1 MKIGVVCYPT
11 FGGSGVVATEL
22 GIQMAKK
29 GHEVHFITYSQPVRL
44 DIFEPNIYYHEVNV
58 HDYPLFEYQPYEL
71 ALSSKMVDTVL
82 TEGIDILHVHYAIP
96 HAYAAY
102 MAKKILLEKGI
113 YIPVVTTLHG
123 TDITLVGKNPSYKP
137 AVTFSINKSDIVTSV
152 SQSLKENTLRSFVV
166 KNKIEVIPNFVDLS
180 LYQKD
185 VPCQRSQIAP
195 NGEKIVTHISNMR
208 SVKRIPDIID
218 IFYRIQNEEEAILLM
233 IGDGPER
240 EKAEQQAKDLGIY
253 SKVKFLGK
261 TTEIKKLLCMS
272 DLFLLTSAT
281 ESFGLVALE
290 AMAAKVPV
298 ISSNAGGIREVNVH
312 GVTGFL
318 ATIGDVETMAN
329 YSLKLLQN
337 PELHQE
343 FRNNAYER
351 AKEFS
356 MDTIVP
362 KYEEVYNRALSI
374 IQEGKE
380 NRLK

>member
-185 VPCQRSQIAP
+185 VPCQCSQIAP

-208 SVKRIPDIID
+208 TVKRIPDIID

-312 GVTGFL
+312 GVTGYL

-362 KYEEVYNRALSI
+362 KYEEVYNRALAR

-380 NRLK
+380 NRP

>member
-208 SVKRIPDIID
+208 TVKRIPDIID

-329 YSLKLLQN
+329 YSIKLLQN

-362 KYEEVYNRALSI
+362 KYEEVYNRALSS